1 MDILYNLEDDLVVY
15 SGHNYGSTPTSTIS
29 HEKKTNFVMQKR
41 TEQEFEEL
49 MG

>member
-1 MDILYNLEDDLVVY
+1 MY
-15 SGHNYGSTPTSTIS
+15 SGHDYGSTPTSTIG